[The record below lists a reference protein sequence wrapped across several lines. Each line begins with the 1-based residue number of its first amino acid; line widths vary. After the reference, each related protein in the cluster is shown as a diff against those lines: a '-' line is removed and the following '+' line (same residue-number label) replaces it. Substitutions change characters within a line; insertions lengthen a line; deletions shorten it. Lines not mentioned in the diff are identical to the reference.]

1 MPLEQGQQRPSAV
14 QLPEAWLRRVLVHL
28 EVCLP
33 VLLPLHLDACGDSL
47 APSTE
52 RILDRH

>member
-1 MPLEQGQQRPSAV
+1 MPLEQGQQRPSAM